1 MNALPGND
9 ESAAAADAPL
19 DAHRFGRRPRW
30 WPGGAGVAD
39 ADVVGGGKGAGQ
51 AAQQDAVGG
60 DDLHDTAVDPDGD
73 ALSGELVAD
82 GVLPA
87 GERDQAG
94 GVDEPVNLD
103 RAAGFA
109 GLDGWRPGR
118 VAVLGQQLRSCAMM
132 SRDGTVLSRTPLWIK
147 CTTVVSA
154 QSVTGLP
161 ARSGRSQNC

>member
-30 WPGGAGVAD
+30 WPGGAGV
-39 ADVVGGGKGAGQ
+39 
-51 AAQQDAVGG
+51 
-60 DDLHDTAVDPDGD
+60 LHDTAVDPDGD